1 MLARLR
7 PRWLVDGG
15 RGVAADVPR
24 RISVFLPHDLVRI
37 RRAPF
42 SLACSSVK
50 RVTCAHAAL
59 LYGRTLWFSKS
70 FLRYRRRRRGDGD
83 DGRQWFSF
91 RSRRR
96 AAKQGRAR
104 GAREGLIS
112 MARRSINCVTHR
124 APRLRHFLA
133 MSHQHPL
140 PLSLSVSLSEYICM
154 TI

>member
-7 PRWLVDGG
+7 PRRDGARGEGSG
-15 RGVAADVPR
+15 RSR

-37 RRAPF
+37 RGAPF

-91 RSRRR
+91 RSRR
-96 AAKQGRAR
+96 AAKRRRAR
-104 GAREGLIS
+104 GARRGPIS
-112 MARRSINCVTHR
+112 MARCFNRCVTTPR
-124 APRLRHFLA
+124 APFFLLLGFVA
-133 MSHQHPL
+133 FS
-140 PLSLSVSLSEYICM
+140 LSLSLSLSRIAPEC
-154 TI
+154 TFA